1 MREGENERE
10 RENEREEMRERE
22 RERERMIERDEHVPN
37 RKGLGRPKVW
47 VQKSLG
53 CPKAWVQG
61 SLTGPGIQSWDS
73 DTRVE
78 NLGSR
83 KAREYQCCFAFR
95 VHGGGLETGWRTLLG
110 NVGVRVERPGCS
122 PPPSSP
128 LEL

>member
-1 MREGENERE
+1 ME
-10 RENEREEMRERE
+10 
-22 RERERMIERDEHVPN
+22 
-37 RKGLGRPKVW
+37 KVW
-47 VQKSLG
+47 VVLKSG
-53 CPKAWVQG
+53 FKKVWVVRKQG
-61 SLTGPGIQSWDS
+61 SLTGPGILSLDS

-110 NVGVRVERPGCS
+110 NVGVLGNAGVRVERPGCF
-122 PPPSSP
+122 PPPSSL